1 MAEYHS
7 DDCGSTRKYVFRRIK
22 TPKIK
27 FSVKA
32 PRDAA
37 ICLSPDDSEQPEDMY
52 EVFIGCWGG
61 DESGIR
67 RGKEDDVVK
76 VDTPG
81 VLSDEEHRGFW
92 ITMRRGTIRVGRQG
106 ELTPFMVYQDP
117 RRLLHVAY
125 YGFSTGYGAEGDWIF
140 PDGDGEDDG
149 SSSSSSSESEVSSS
163 DSEAEE
169 LNTMETRPIQY
180 KRPARWVPGH
190 GGYLPH
196 RPVCGGEGAH
206 GPVYV
211 GMAEHDGRYI
221 LGMIVPSEGVCYVPH
236 DGEAIA
242 KETYYVL
249 GNPGAV
255 TMCWVG
261 ASGGYVPSGALEG
274 GRGEDGETLFI
285 GRVMVDGVVSC
296 GKVVPSRGVCLV
308 PYGGAE

>member
-1 MAEYHS
+1 MA
-7 DDCGSTRKYVFRRIK
+7 
-22 TPKIK
+22 
-27 FSVKA
+27 A
-32 PRDAA
+32 
-37 ICLSPDDSEQPEDMY
+37 
-52 EVFIGCWGG
+52 
-61 DESGIR
+61 
-67 RGKEDDVVK
+67 
-76 VDTPG
+76 
-81 VLSDEEHRGFW
+81 
-92 ITMRRGTIRVGRQG
+92 
-106 ELTPFMVYQDP
+106 
-117 RRLLHVAY
+117 
-125 YGFSTGYGAEGDWIF
+125 
-140 PDGDGEDDG
+140 
-149 SSSSSSSESEVSSS
+149 
-163 DSEAEE
+163 
-169 LNTMETRPIQY
+169 IQY

-308 PYGGAE
+308 PYGGAEHSHRDYEVLCSKNIPVKLI